1 MSRLLWTLGFGAVLG
16 FLTLGPAPAGA
27 QTRKFDD
34 ISFLQ
39 FAGTA
44 GLMEIKAGKMAKE
57 HATSPKVREFAERM
71 IKDHADA
78 DKELKRVATALDV
91 SLPKVLPRDH
101 QEVAEKMAKMRGRD
115 FDQAYMEQMVK
126 DHEKVVE
133 RFTAA
138 TKEAKNERVRAFAE
152 KTLPTL
158 KEHLELART
167 VKAGLA
173 GGTRR

>member
-1 MSRLLWTLGFGAVLG
+1 MLRLLWTFCFGAALG
-16 FLTLGPAPAGA
+16 LLTLGQDRAAA
-27 QTRKFDD
+27 QARKFDD
-34 ISFLQ
+34 ISFVQ

-57 HATSPKVREFAERM
+57 QAASPKVREFAERM
-71 IKDHADA
+71 IKDHTAA
-78 DKELKRVATALDV
+78 DKELKRVAMAMDV
-91 SLPKVLPRDH
+91 SLPTVLPREQ
-101 QEVAEKMAKMRGRD
+101 QEMANRMAKMRGRD

-138 TKEAKNERVRAFAE
+138 AKEAKNERVRAFAE

-167 VKAGLA
+167 IKSGL